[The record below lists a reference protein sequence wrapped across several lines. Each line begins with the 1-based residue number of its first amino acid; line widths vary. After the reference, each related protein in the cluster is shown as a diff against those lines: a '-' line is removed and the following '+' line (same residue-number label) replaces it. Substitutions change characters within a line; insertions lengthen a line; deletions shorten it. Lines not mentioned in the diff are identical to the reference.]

1 MSSKSEQDNFIKE
14 NTYRG
19 KRIYN
24 RHLTSGKNNYLEII
38 KIYIVILACSSIQ
51 KIKILVKGTILEKNT
66 MFSL

>member
-24 RHLTSGKNNYLEII
+24 RHLTSEKKLFRNYKN
-38 KIYIVILACSSIQ
+38 IYIVIRACSSIQ